1 MRKGT
6 KAVMAGLMTAAL
18 MTSVAPFAVAN
29 DADKIREGNCS
40 GRSDWKY
47 KASPENGRIE
57 VEYEVDQNRNG
68 DTWKVRLRHEGD
80 LFFSGSRITKA
91 PSESFE
97 VRRVVGN
104 RAGTDNFR
112 ARAVNQRTGEVCR
125 GTVAF

>member
-1 MRKGT
+1 MHKGT

-18 MTSVAPFAVAN
+18 MTSVAPFAAAN
-29 DADKIREGNCS
+29 DADKINEGNCS

-47 KASPENGRIE
+47 KASPENGKIE

-80 LFFSGSRITKA
+80 LFFSGSRVTRA
-91 PSESFE
+91 PSGSFE

-104 RAGTDNFR
+104 RAGTDNFT

-125 GTVAF
+125 GAVAF